1 MRTSS
6 APQRKAYAWAA
17 ATDLYWRRS
26 PGWTPSLASSRR
38 ICSAASTA
46 SSDQGSARAAACAAS
61 TSSAVIAVESFGAW
75 SRVQSSFLR
84 PAIVMIGRTALRNR
98 NRSSSAVSSLP
109 VSGEGHSFEA
119 ATQSRSGTG
128 TDTPSFSNVRS
139 LSIRS
144 RVFRMAED
152 AFQIS
157 STNASSASG
166 RRPVGDA
173 AVAVLLEGARSRS
186 ARRPPRGW

>member
-38 ICSAASTA
+38 ISSAASTA

-61 TSSAVIAVESFGAW
+61 TSSAVIDVESFGAW
-75 SRVQSSFLR
+75 SRVQSSFFR

-98 NRSSSAVSSLP
+98 NRSRSAVSSLP
-109 VSGEGHSFEA
+109 VSGLGHSL
-119 ATQSRSGTG
+119 RG
-128 TDTPSFSNVRS
+128 RH
-139 LSIRS
+139 
-144 RVFRMAED
+144 AEPQRHGD
-152 AFQIS
+152 GHAVVLE
-157 STNASSASG
+157 
-166 RRPVGDA
+166 RPLVEHPQQGVQDGA
-173 AVAVLLEGARSRS
+173 ELE
-186 ARRPPRGW
+186 